1 MMTTNMPEIMNLTE
15 VASVLRIRRA
25 VAWRLA
31 KSGKLPF
38 FRVGKAYRV
47 TCESLEKF
55 IHGEGEKT

>member
-38 FRVGKAYRV
+38 FRVGKTYRMMRAN
-47 TCESLEKF
+47 LEKF
-55 IHGEGEKT
+55 IIEGGKP